1 MELKDRKS
9 ETLYKVSIIIPN
21 YNGLKYIKVCL
32 ESLYMQSFKSFDIII
47 VDNDSQD
54 GSCKFILQNY
64 LQVNL
69 ITLKQNYGFS
79 KAVNEGIKASN
90 SEYIVLLN
98 NDTEVDK
105 FWLEN
110 LVNCIES
117 DEKIFSCCSKMI
129 RYSERDKID
138 DAGDEYTI
146 LGWAYKLGDGA
157 SIRRY
162 NKHQRVFSSCAGAA
176 IYRRKVF
183 DEIGYFDEN
192 FFAYME
198 DVDISYRANIYG
210 YKNVYC
216 SDALVYHIGSATSG
230 SKYNSFKVKLAAR
243 NNMYVAFK
251 NMPILQLLINLPFL
265 FLGWLIKYLFFYK
278 KGFSKEFLQGTKEA
292 FHSFNNIDKVKYK
305 NKNLK
310 KYFKIQLMM
319 IKSTFK
325 YIFLKLISF
334 I

>member
-1 MELKDRKS
+1 MKI
-9 ETLYKVSIIIPN
+9 SIIIPN
-21 YNGLKYIKVCL
+21 YNGKTFLKVCL
-32 ESLYMQSFKSFDIII
+32 DSIAKQTFKSYEIII
-47 VDNDSQD
+47 VDNNSTD
-54 GSCKFILQNY
+54 GSYEYIQYNY
-64 LQVNL
+64 PYVKVIKLSR
-69 ITLKQNYGFS
+69 NYGFS

-146 LGWAYKLGDGA
+146 LGWAYKRGDGD
-157 SIRRY
+157 SIRKY

-176 IYRRKVF
+176 IYRRRVF
-183 DEIGYFDEN
+183 DEIGYFDES

-216 SDALVYHIGSATSG
+216 NDALVYHIGSATSG

-243 NNMYVAFK
+243 NNIYVAFK
-251 NMPILQLLINLPFL
+251 NMPVLQLLINLPFL
-265 FLGWLIKYLFFYK
+265 FLGWLIKYLFFYR
-278 KGFSKEFLQGTKEA
+278 KGFSNEFLQGTKEA
-292 FHSFNNIDKVKYK
+292 FHGLNNIDKVKYK
-305 NKNLK
+305 NKNLN
-310 KYFKIQLMM
+310 KYFAIQLMM
-319 IKSTFK
+319 IKSTLK
-325 YIFLKLISF
+325 YIFFKLIRFVGSN
-334 I
+334 